1 MGSNP
6 TGNND
11 NDNAVLDEHMKY
23 LNSVCA
29 GLMHG
34 VVGSVEDLL
43 CSGATHASMVVLLSN
58 RQIEMEEGYHTDG
71 MSIRTTLLLRSECQ
85 KMDLPEP
92 YIVTELFN
100 SANTVFIDSTS
111 WGGSN
116 AKTKSHYTLSPVF
129 SEGKIYTSALN
140 DTLLGMSYY
149 VPRMAECLVAM
160 IDGPSKLRHFEVPLE
175 FVGKTYIEIVKY
187 LQAHET
193 IAVAVVSKGLA
204 VGVEQ
209 RSEDDV
215 SIRTALTLWKVV
227 AQKYCCKGTNRSTRK
242 TIVKKTKA
250 NAKTKR
256 SLYTK
261 KSWSRMDLMSL
272 NESDF
277 MDAKHQCVITSP
289 PDTRV
294 LTKGDKILVLRPFES
309 SPSNLGLGFN
319 ALVGRSSTNKLGSGE
334 KGQMKKGEDLG
345 PSEKHGGGGGG
356 GDREAISRVRL
367 KSGKNV
373 SSYIV
378 VPTKGPETVGPETEE
393 EPLDLDSILKY
404 MDL

>member
-1 MGSNP
+1 
-6 TGNND
+6 
-11 NDNAVLDEHMKY
+11 MKY

-209 RSEDDV
+209 RSEIG
-215 SIRTALTLWKVV
+215 SIAVGGREGAARTTPIISMSLAAATGWPVFGWTGKQSAWSAAVEPAARPFIAL
-227 AQKYCCKGTNRSTRK
+227 RETR
-242 TIVKKTKA
+242 
-250 NAKTKR
+250 TKR
-256 SLYTK
+256 EEISAE
-261 KSWSRMDLMSL
+261 
-272 NESDF
+272 N
-277 MDAKHQCVITSP
+277 V
-289 PDTRV
+289 V
-294 LTKGDKILVLRPFES
+294 
-309 SPSNLGLGFN
+309 
-319 ALVGRSSTNKLGSGE
+319 NK
-334 KGQMKKGEDLG
+334 
-345 PSEKHGGGGGG
+345 
-356 GDREAISRVRL
+356 
-367 KSGKNV
+367 
-373 SSYIV
+373 
-378 VPTKGPETVGPETEE
+378 
-393 EPLDLDSILKY
+393 
-404 MDL
+404 